1 MIPFLNLKEINNKYR
16 KEFIS
21 EFESFLDSGWYILG
35 ERLKQFENNFSKY
48 CETKYCVG
56 VANGLD
62 ALILI
67 LRGYK
72 ILGKLRAGDEIIVPA
87 NTYIA
92 SILAITEND
101 LIPILVEPDADTY
114 TISVE
119 NIKSKITN
127 KTKAILPVHLYG
139 QLCEMNEI
147 ETIAKEHNLLIIE
160 DSAQSH
166 GAKLNGKKSGN
177 LGNASGFSFYP
188 GKNLGALGDAGAI
201 TTNDEEL
208 AKILYVLR
216 NYGSQKKYY
225 NELQGVNSRLDE
237 IQAGFL
243 NIKLKYL
250 DEEITI
256 RRKIANKYLNGIVND
271 KLKLPIVKNQESHV
285 WHLFVV
291 SVKNRENF
299 QFYMTEMGIQTMIHY
314 PVPPHKQLAYK
325 ELENLNLPVTE
336 QIHNNVIS
344 LPMDFTLTENQV
356 DYIINTCNKY
366 VG

>member
-1 MIPFLNLKEINNKYR
+1 MIPFLNLKEINNKYK
-16 KEFIS
+16 KELIN
-21 EFESFLDSGWYILG
+21 EFESFLESGWYILG
-35 ERLKQFENNFSKY
+35 DRLKEFENNFSKY

-67 LRGYK
+67 IKGYK
-72 ILGKLRAGDEIIVPA
+72 ILGKLVEGDEVIVPA

-92 SILAITEND
+92 SILAITENN
-101 LIPILVEPDADTY
+101 LKPILVEPNPDTF

-119 NIKSKITN
+119 NIKSKITD

-139 QLCEMNEI
+139 QLCDMNEI
-147 ETIAKEHNLLIIE
+147 NQIAQQYNLLVIE

-166 GAKLNGKKSGN
+166 GAQLNGKKSGSF
-177 LGNASGFSFYP
+177 GHASGFSFYP

-201 TTNDEEL
+201 TTNDDDL
-208 AKILYVLR
+208 AKILYTLR

-225 NELQGVNSRLDE
+225 NDLRGVNSRLDE

-250 DEEITI
+250 NEEIAI
-256 RRKIANKYLNGIVND
+256 RRKIANKYLDGIKN
-271 KLKLPIVKNQESHV
+271 KKIKLPVVKNHESHV

-291 SVKNRENF
+291 SVKNRNDF
-299 QFYMTEMGIQTMIHY
+299 QLYLTEMGIQTMIHY

-325 ELENLNLPVTE
+325 ELENLSLPITE

-356 DYIINTCNKY
+356 DYIINTCNNY